1 MKKFLFTTTI
11 LLLFFLSGCNDFL
24 DTVPDNRTE
33 IDGMDKVWK
42 LLSNAYPK
50 KTYTAMLEA
59 RCDGMTSFGSTFR
72 GGQQD
77 ESFDFLRGGFY
88 WMPQTPSDCDDSHKR
103 FWEASYEAISYCN
116 FALEAMG
123 KFGNQFD
130 PQEVKLAR
138 AEAKIAR
145 AYNHFMLLTM
155 FTNLFDKSHLDEH
168 PGIPYVE
175 ETESEVFK
183 KYQRGTIAETLRK
196 IERDLFDEINTVGT
210 SATYKQPKFHFTRD
224 AACAFAV
231 RYCLF
236 TGDYSRAIMYA
247 DRIFPMATTYTA
259 ATTTNAID
267 ESPKVYV
274 AETDNAYQYAKNV
287 LFDMVAYRATG
298 VDLYAPGIMFS
309 NPKNPSYLLMVEVE
323 TLAMRGYLGTLL
335 TTYAYDAVT
344 LTSLGSATNVTGAKW
359 TLPLLQFTGD
369 PTAFF
374 VKYYEDM
381 LLVNEAAGIGYVYNK
396 INLFRLE
403 EVLLAR
409 AEAKAMLGNIQEAI
423 DDLNLYAQ
431 RKVAAYNYASH
442 RLDKDKIHKFYE
454 NSVGDNESFVNNKY
468 NQNVFSD
475 DVEGILKKELILT
488 VLDFRRTEF
497 LLEGMR
503 YLDILRWNIPV
514 THTRLT
520 DGMSHTLYP
529 DDDNRILQLPE
540 TTSLSGLQPNPM
552 EHITDPWP
560 NVIYK

>member
-1 MKKFLFTTTI
+1 MKKFLLTTTI
-11 LLLFFLSGCNDFL
+11 LMFLFLSGCNDFL
-24 DTVPDNRTE
+24 DMVPDNQTK
-33 IDGMDKVWK
+33 IDNMDKVWK

-50 KTYTAMLEA
+50 KTYAAMLEA

-116 FALEAMG
+116 FALEAME

-130 PQEVKLAR
+130 PKEVKLAR
-138 AEAKIAR
+138 AEARIAR

-155 FTNLFDKSHLDEH
+155 FTNLFDRGNESVN

-175 ETESEVFK
+175 EPESEVFK
-183 KYQRGTIAETLRK
+183 KYQRGTIAQTLDK
-196 IERDLFDEINTVGT
+196 IQKDLFEEINNIGV
-210 SATYKQPKFHFTRD
+210 SVNYKQPKFHFTRD

-231 RYCLF
+231 RFCLF
-236 TGDYSRAIMYA
+236 TGDYDRAVMYA
-247 DRIFPMATTYTA
+247 NKIFPVASTYTA
-259 ATTTNAID
+259 STGTNAID
-267 ESPKVYV
+267 GSPKVYV

-298 VDLYAPGIMFS
+298 VDLYEPGIMFS

-323 TLAMRGYLGTLL
+323 TLAMRGFLGTLL

-344 LTSLGSATNVTGAKW
+344 LSTLGSSRNVTGANW
-359 TLPLLQFTGD
+359 SLPLLQFTGD
-369 PTAFF
+369 QTAFF
-374 VKYYEDM
+374 VKFYEDM

-409 AEAKAMLGNIQEAI
+409 AEANAMLGNIQEAI

-431 RKVAAYNYASH
+431 RKVAAYNYTSH
-442 RLDKDKIHKFYE
+442 RLDKDKIHNYYGSSLE
-454 NSVGDNESFVNNKY
+454 GSFVNNSFNKGT
-468 NQNVFSD
+468 FTSD
-475 DVEGILKKELILT
+475 VAGTMQKELILT
-488 VLDFRRTEF
+488 VMDFRRTEF

-503 YLDILRWNIPV
+503 YLDILRWNISV
-514 THTRLT
+514 THTRMT

-540 TTSLSGLQPNPM
+540 TTRLSGLQLNPM
-552 EHITDPWP
+552 ENIRDPWP
-560 NVIYK
+560 NIIYK